1 MKLEVKLV
9 TVIDVVAVNAE
20 GETKTF
26 KKSENPALANIKVG
40 DTLFLDGGDLKVQD
54 NASVTKQAKAAL
66 EEHRS
71 APSGARGSASKRVD
85 ISTQF

>member
-26 KKSENPALANIKVG
+26 KKSENPALTNIKVG
-40 DTLFLDGGDLKVQD
+40 DTLFLDGGDLKVQE
-54 NASVTKQAKAAL
+54 NTSIAKQAQVAV
-66 EEHRS
+66 EEKR
-71 APSGARGSASKRVD
+71 AIPSSARGSVSKRVD